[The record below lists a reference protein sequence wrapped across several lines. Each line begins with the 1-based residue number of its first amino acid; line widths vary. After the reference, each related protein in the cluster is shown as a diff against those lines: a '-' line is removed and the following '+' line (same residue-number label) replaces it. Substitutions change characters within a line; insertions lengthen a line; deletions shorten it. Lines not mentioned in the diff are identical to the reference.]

1 MCVSSTNQ
9 KYILILY
16 YFIILTE
23 KAAVETPNLKSSG
36 KFPYKKMSSFANLF
50 DLIKFDAKV
59 AELLAVRS
67 LWILINKLKLQKV
80 LKTNL
85 QLQFLSKSLHCCKL
99 SVIN

>member
-1 MCVSSTNQ
+1 MFIYKALTIYDFQKIDSKDLWDLVINIFKTMCVSSTNQ

-67 LWILINKLKLQKV
+67 L
-80 LKTNL
+80 
-85 QLQFLSKSLHCCKL
+85 
-99 SVIN
+99 